1 MSSIKTENQS
11 KSANVVIVGG
21 GVVGLSIAREL
32 ALRGVRDVLLLERGE
47 PGQEASWAAGG
58 ILAPQVEADRADD
71 FFKLARKSR
80 NMYPAFAEAL
90 RVETGIDVELDQTGT
105 LYVGFSDED
114 EQEMKRRFVW
124 QQNEGLRVEWLNGD
138 EARQLEPNLSTDV
151 RCALRFPDDW
161 QVNNR
166 RLVEALVAA
175 SEKLGVRLMTN
186 CEVTSLRVDG
196 QTVIDVDS
204 SAGAIAART
213 VVIAAGAWTSDI
225 DTSEPSLTLPEI
237 EPVRGQMLCFKP
249 EPQVAQHVIYSSR
262 GYLVPRL
269 DGRLLAGSTS
279 ERVGFDKR
287 VTSEGVDSIK
297 RNAFEIA
304 PALRDLPVMDS
315 WAGFRPRAMDDLPVL
330 GASEEIEGLFYATGH
345 YRNGIL
351 LAPVTAKIA
360 ADWIVDGARP
370 SDFGIFSPNR
380 FRLVAAAH

>member
-1 MSSIKTENQS
+1 
-11 KSANVVIVGG
+11 
-21 GVVGLSIAREL
+21 EL
-32 ALRGVRDVLLLERGE
+32 GHEG
-47 PGQEASWAAGG
+47 SWAAGG

-105 LYVGFSDED
+105 LYVGFSDKD
-114 EQEMKRRFVW
+114 EQEMQRRFAW

-186 CEVTSLRVDG
+186 REVKSLRADG
-196 QTVIDVDS
+196 RMVTGVES
-204 SAGAIAART
+204 SAGSVQART

-225 DTSEPSLTLPEI
+225 ETSEPSLTLSEI

-249 EPQVAQHVIYSSR
+249 EPQFAQHVIYSSR
-262 GYLVPRL
+262 GYLVPRR
-269 DGRLLAGSTS
+269 DGRLIAGSTS
-279 ERVGFDKR
+279 ERVGFAKR
-287 VTSEGVDSIK
+287 VTGEGG
-297 RNAFEIA
+297 E
-304 PALRDLPVMDS
+304 
-315 WAGFRPRAMDDLPVL
+315 
-330 GASEEIEGLFYATGH
+330 
-345 YRNGIL
+345 
-351 LAPVTAKIA
+351 
-360 ADWIVDGARP
+360 
-370 SDFGIFSPNR
+370 
-380 FRLVAAAH
+380 

>member
-225 DTSEPSLTLPEI
+225 ETSEPSLTLPEI

-315 WAGFRPRAMDDLPVL
+315 WAGFRPRAMDDLPVI